1 MVTVSQTGIQIK
13 GGSHITSL
21 AEANMVQSLIGWS
34 VVKGTGCPWRTT
46 FQTSYWKLL
55 RIQRCISDVSDAF
68 LRLFSVIFPLKILFL
83 HMQESASLS
92 GPWGGHICRT
102 EQTCTHRLSS
112 HALLCRRKWW
122 GVEIYSDCLAL
133 RSSLT
138 RFMSRSRAEAEQT
151 SECERF
157 IVQVAHRASFYDARV
172 SAALFRLL
180 LGRRISFAWQRCC
193 LSWLTDWEARQEQNM
208 SLELLCVFVFPYMY
222 LGVKRDF

>member
-1 MVTVSQTGIQIK
+1 MSWLKSVSITFGVILVTVSQTGIQIK

-21 AEANMVQSLIGWS
+21 AEANMVQSLIGWP
-34 VVKGTGCPWRTT
+34 VVKGTGCPWKTT

-55 RIQRCISDVSDAF
+55 CIQRCISDVSDAF

-83 HMQESASLS
+83 HMQESESLS

-133 RSSLT
+133 CSSLT
-138 RFMSRSRAEAEQT
+138 RFMSRIGADQW
-151 SECERF
+151 
-157 IVQVAHRASFYDARV
+157 V
-172 SAALFRLL
+172 
-180 LGRRISFAWQRCC
+180 
-193 LSWLTDWEARQEQNM
+193 WEIYCAGGTP
-208 SLELLCVFVFPYMY
+208 S
-222 LGVKRDF
+222 